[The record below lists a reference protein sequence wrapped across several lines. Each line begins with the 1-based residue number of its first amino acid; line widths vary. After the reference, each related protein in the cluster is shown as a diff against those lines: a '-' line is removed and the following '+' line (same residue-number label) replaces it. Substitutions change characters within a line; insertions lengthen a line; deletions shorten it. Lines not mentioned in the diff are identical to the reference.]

1 MTTKEK
7 ILKKILT
14 GMGICFFIAFCM
26 FVFGIGPK
34 GM

>member
-1 MTTKEK
+1 MTTKE
-7 ILKKILT
+7 KILT